1 MNNDSIKEEFDYIED
16 KCHINYHRGYYTW
29 HQCDK
34 HFIKYRG
41 VVGDC
46 PLCMVKT
53 FIYEKIRIEEVGY

>member
-1 MNNDSIKEEFDYIED
+1 MNNESIKEEFDYIED
-16 KCHINYHRGYYTW
+16 KCYINYHKYEEF

-41 VVGDC
+41 CGGDC